1 MHRFPKTIFFMIAA
15 QLGVVGTVSAQPY
28 AYVSNLAGNNLSVV
42 NTADYSVV
50 GSIPVPKGP
59 TGLAVTPDGSKV
71 YVASQSANTVS
82 VISTATKSVIAS
94 IGVGATPTRVAVSPN
109 GAQVYVV
116 SQGANQIDV
125 IDTGSQ
131 TVVGTIAVGAK
142 PTAVAFNPA
151 GTRAYVA
158 NVWSGDVSVI
168 DTASQTV
175 VATIVAA
182 SGPSGVA
189 TSPDGRL
196 IYVTN
201 QYSGTVTVHNAS
213 SGDLVATVGGLTFPN
228 AIAVTPNGARLFVTN
243 GNAATVSAID
253 TSSNSAI
260 ATIAVGSL
268 PTSVA
273 VSPDGN
279 RAYVTN
285 QNGFS
290 LSAIDTGNNSV
301 VTTIAKVGVYPVFVA
316 MQPAAAAGA
325 PAPTCNYTISPGNTS
340 YPSSGGNGTAGVSV
354 SNGCPW
360 SASSNNE
367 WISIPPGASGNG
379 NGTFPFSVSANTST
393 SGRSGTI
400 TLAGQSFTIS
410 QSGITCTYTL
420 SSPGTS
426 VTAGGGS
433 ASVTVTTPDGCSWN
447 VSSDSSW
454 LVPGTYSGSGT
465 GSISFQASGN
475 PGLAVRT
482 GNLNIGGQNF
492 SVTEA
497 GVGFSAIRVN
507 CGGPAITD
515 PSGNLWSADDGNN
528 RSITGAPIAGTDFP
542 ALYQTESWSTGTLR
556 YQFAVPNGTFTVKL
570 RFAEIYLTQA
580 GSRKFDILING
591 TPVYPGLDILAHTGP
606 NTAYDQT
613 FGVTVTGGQLAIQLV
628 PIVGTPKLSGIEV
641 Y

>member
-1 MHRFPKTIFFMIAA
+1 MHRFLKSAFFLIAA

-71 YVASQSANTVS
+71 YVASQSANSVS
-82 VISTATKSVIAS
+82 VISTATNSVIAS
-94 IGVGATPTRVAVSPN
+94 IGVGTTPTRVAVSPN

-116 SQGANQIDV
+116 CQGTNQINV

-131 TVVGTIAVGAK
+131 TVVGTITVGAK

-168 DTASQTV
+168 DIASQTV

-189 TSPDGRL
+189 ASPDGRF
-196 IYVTN
+196 IYVSN

-213 SGDLVATVGGLTFPN
+213 SGDLVATVGELTFPN

-243 GNAATVSAID
+243 GNSGAVSVID
-253 TSSNSAI
+253 TSSNSTI
-260 ATIAVGSL
+260 ATIPVGSL

-273 VSPDGN
+273 VSPDGS

-290 LSAIDTGNNSV
+290 LSAIDTGSNSV
-301 VTTIAKVGVYPVFVA
+301 VTTIAKVGAYPVFVA
-316 MQPAAAAGA
+316 MQPPAGTA
-325 PAPTCNYTISPGNTS
+325 PPAPTCNYTISPSNMS
-340 YPSSGGNGTAGVSV
+340 YASSGGNGTLSVSV
-354 SNGCPW
+354 SSGCPW
-360 SASSNNE
+360 SATSSGE

-379 NGTFPFSVSANTST
+379 NGTFSYSVSANTSI

-400 TLAGQSFTIS
+400 TLAGQSLTIS
-410 QSGITCTYTL
+410 QSGIACTYTL

-426 VTAGGGS
+426 VNASGASG
-433 ASVTVTTPDGCSWN
+433 SVTVTTPDGCSWN

-454 LVPGTYSGSGT
+454 LVPGAYSGSGT
-465 GSISFQASGN
+465 SSVSFQASAN
-475 PGLAVRT
+475 SSMAVRT

-497 GVGFSAIRVN
+497 GLGFSAIRVN
-507 CGGPAITD
+507 CGGPATTD
-515 PSGNLWSADDGNN
+515 PSGNLWSADDQNN
-528 RSITGAPIAGTDFP
+528 LSLTRAPIAGTNFP

-556 YQFAVPNGTFTVKL
+556 YQFAVPNGSFTVKL
-570 RFAEIYLTQA
+570 HFAEIYLTQV
-580 GSRKFDILING
+580 GSRKFDIVING
-591 TPVYPGLDILAHTGP
+591 TPVYPGFDILAHTGP

-628 PIVGTPKLSGIEV
+628 PVVGTPKLAGIEV